1 VVSFVLALVIEGAG
15 HMTIDLSRRKV
26 IAALGGAAAIWPLAA
41 RAQQSDMPV
50 IGYLSSQSP
59 ETVGHLT
66 EAFRESLKV
75 GGFVEGQT
83 VAIEYRWA
91 NSHHDRLPTLAAD
104 LVSRKVAV
112 IVAVGSPISAVS
124 AKSATA
130 TIPIV
135 FDTNDDPV
143 KLGLVATFNQPGGN
157 ATGVSFFTSS
167 LDAKRLEL
175 LRDLLGSKMA
185 AIGVL
190 VDPANPNKTS
200 VLAEIEKAATSLGLT
215 YRVLEADTQPALD
228 MAFASFTHWHV
239 DAILVTTD
247 PYFTESRDRIV
258 ALAASNA
265 FPTIYGRREF
275 AATGGLISYGE
286 SLPEAY
292 RQMGIYAAK
301 ILKGDKPADLPV
313 IQPTKFEL
321 VINLKA
327 AKALGLAVPDK
338 LLAVAD
344 EVIE

>member
-1 VVSFVLALVIEGAG
+1 MKRREFIALISGA
-15 HMTIDLSRRKV
+15 SAV
-26 IAALGGAAAIWPLAA
+26 WPFAV
-41 RAQQSDMPV
+41 RAQQPAMPV

-59 ETVGHLT
+59 EAVGHLV
-66 EAFRESLKV
+66 EAFRQSLKE

-83 VAIEYRWA
+83 VTIEYRWA
-91 NSHHDRLPTLAAD
+91 NSQHDRLPALAAD

-112 IVAVGSPISAVS
+112 IVAAGSPLSALA

-135 FDTNDDPV
+135 FDTNDDPI

-190 VDPANPNKTS
+190 VDPINPNKTS
-200 VLAEIEKAATSLGLT
+200 VLAEIATAARSRRLS
-215 YRVLEADTQPALD
+215 YKVLEADTEPTLTT
-228 MAFASFTHWHV
+228 AFAGFTHSHV
-239 DAILVTTD
+239 DAVLVTTD
-247 PYFTESRDRIV
+247 AYFTESRDRIV

-265 FPTIYGRREF
+265 VPTVYGRSEF
-275 AATGGLISYGE
+275 AAAGGLISYGE
-286 SLPEAY
+286 SLSEAY
-292 RQMGIYAAK
+292 RQMGIYVAK
-301 ILKGDKPADLPV
+301 ILKGAKPTDLPV
-313 IQPTKFEL
+313 MQLTKFQL
-321 VINLKA
+321 VINLKT
-327 AKALGLAVPDK
+327 AKTLGLVIPQS
-338 LLAVAD
+338 LLARAD